1 MYCKFIKMITNIVN
15 REASLVIITLSFI
28 LLQCDAAEMSFK
40 CMMFCL
46 PIFHIMPKC
55 IVDMQFA
62 A

>member
-1 MYCKFIKMITNIVN
+1 MITNIVN

-28 LLQCDAAEMSFK
+28 LLQRDAAEMSFK

-46 PIFHIMPKC
+46 SIFHIMPKC